1 MMKDRTDHLIT
12 TYHTN
17 GVYID
22 NYQ

>member
-12 TYHTN
+12 TYHIN